1 MCRTTRH
8 PQRTSIIV
16 RPVDIQPS
24 LTSEKA
30 SPAPLFTAI
39 GLLAALFLLWIGRVI
54 LLLVFAAIVVAV
66 VITAIVD
73 WLKVKWNLSSR
84 VAFTVILSSATIL
97 ITLVIWLTGPSI
109 INQFADLQ
117 SDLPQAFHQLIAR
130 LNAVSWGRW
139 LLAEWTG
146 YSQLSGTINSA
157 LTRIGGMVVTT
168 ASALVGVVLI
178 GFIGLYL
185 AAEPKLYFSGVQRA
199 TPKRYLPTLNACA
212 EAAVTNLRWW
222 VLSQALS
229 MVAVGTIVA
238 LGLWLLGVPLPGT
251 LGVIAAVLTFIP
263 NVGPILSVVP
273 AVLLA
278 VAISPAK
285 GLLTILLFLL
295 VHFLEGNIITPFL
308 EWRIV
313 RLPPALTMS
322 AQLLL
327 ATIAGPLGL
336 ALAAPLTAAAL
347 GVFAILFP
355 GQDPAAAPSPTPT
368 PSPDSGS
375 ETSRPDHTASP
386 TP

>member
-1 MCRTTRH
+1 
-8 PQRTSIIV
+8 
-16 RPVDIQPS
+16 VDIQPS

-130 LNAVSWGRW
+130 LNDVSWGRW

-322 AQLLL
+322 TQLLL
-327 ATIAGPLGL
+327 AVIAGPLGL

>member
-1 MCRTTRH
+1 MCWTTRYLSL
-8 PQRTSIIV
+8 RGTIFN
-16 RPVDIQPS
+16 PVDTPAQ
-24 LTSEKA
+24 TSADKA
-30 SPAPLFTAI
+30 HPAPLFTAI
-39 GLLAALFLLWIGRVI
+39 GLLAALFLLWIGRVV
-54 LLLVFAAIVVAV
+54 LLVFAAIVVAV
-66 VITAIVD
+66 VVTAIVD
-73 WLKVKWNLSSR
+73 WLKVKWKVSNR
-84 VAFTVILSSATIL
+84 VAFTVILSAATVL
-97 ITLVIWLTGPSI
+97 IALAIWLTGPSI
-109 INQFADLQ
+109 INQFADLH
-117 SDLPQAFHQLIAR
+117 SDLPQAFRQLIVR
-130 LNAVSWGRW
+130 INDYSWGRW
-139 LLAEWTG
+139 LLAEWSG

-157 LTRIGGMVVTT
+157 LTRIGGIVVTT
-168 ASALVGVVLI
+168 ASVIAGIVLI

-185 AAEPKLYFSGVQRA
+185 AAEPKLYFSGIQRA

-222 VLSQALS
+222 VLSQSLS

-238 LGLWLLGVPLPGT
+238 LGLWILGVPLPGT

-285 GLLTILLFLL
+285 GMLTILLFLL

-327 ATIAGPLGL
+327 AVIAGPLGL

-355 GQDPAAAPSPTPT
+355 SQDPAATQPPKPTPF
-368 PSPDSGS
+368 PDSGS
-375 ETSRPDHTASP
+375 ETFRPDLSASP